1 MDITAG
7 ISFGAY
13 AQILVEFARSITGA
27 AVRFPALVPALVSVS
42 VLYSSNREDAT
53 GGHLSAGARV
63 EVCRM
68 HDLDSQEQPHWRSGA
83 AHSRWGAVAVSVRSS
98 SAVGV
103 VIIARALCS
112 TPSSVAS
119 VSKVVACL
127 ASISSA
133 AWRTAGRVALYVVC
147 AAASVVC
154 PHLAVSCA
162 VHIAAR
168 VVLVIEPRTDGAAAH
183 CVVIAPII
191 GTCTSIAISTVFGS
205 MQGPVVVVADVAVAD
220 PVQQLRARA
229 IIESIEP
236 VHEQAPWWGPHS
248 ATLEGC
254 LCTIVEGI
262 GAASGLTGA
271 AIGAGDWVILLLRW
285 HMWSPSLFLYER

>member
-13 AQILVEFARSITGA
+13 AQILVEVARSITGA

-133 AWRTAGRVALYVVC
+133 AWRTAGRVALFAV
-147 AAASVVC
+147 SVVC
-154 PHLAVSCA
+154 PHLSVSCT
-162 VHIAAR
+162 VHTVAR

-191 GTCTSIAISTVFGS
+191 GTCTSIAVSAVFGS
-205 MQGPVVVVADVAVAD
+205 MYGPVVIVADVAVAD

-229 IIESIEP
+229 IIESIAP
-236 VHEQAPWWGPHS
+236 VHEQAPWWGLHS
-248 ATLEGC
+248 ATLEVC
-254 LCTIVEGI
+254 LCTSVDGI
-262 GAASGLTGA
+262 GATSGPTGA
-271 AIGAGDWVILLLRW
+271 ATGAWEWVILLLRS
-285 HMWSPSLFLYER
+285 HM